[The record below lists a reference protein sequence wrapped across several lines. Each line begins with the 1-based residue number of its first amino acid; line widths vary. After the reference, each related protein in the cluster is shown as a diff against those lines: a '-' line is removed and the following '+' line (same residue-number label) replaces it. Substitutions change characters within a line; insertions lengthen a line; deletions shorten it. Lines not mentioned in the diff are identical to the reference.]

1 MIKRSLTLPLG
12 IMAMSDETKKKI
24 RESRTGPGIPLS
36 ENVRKAFERGN
47 LSFKEAEKEENK
59 NRQERMG

>member
-1 MIKRSLTLPLG
+1 MLKLSMTLPRG

-24 RESRTGPGIPLS
+24 RESRTGPGIPLD
-36 ENVRKAFERGN
+36 AGQI
-47 LSFKEAEKEENK
+47 KELKNQPPRHPDK